1 MSSGWLLVTL
11 VVLVLIGINAAIAA
25 RALSPKRR
33 TLWSRSVERTEP
45 VDRRGSSSDQED
57 R

>member
-33 TLWSRSVERTEP
+33 TLRPRSVERTEP
-45 VDRRGSSSDQED
+45 VDRHGSSSDQED